1 MKIGH
6 RKEFQSWRFLFLSDE
21 GLTLETSDFK
31 LLDLL
36 LDSKSL
42 LWQIFIINLVH
53 KVKIILLYYP
63 TSG

>member
-1 MKIGH
+1 MKIGN

-36 LDSKSL
+36 LDSKLFTLADFHNQLS
-42 LWQIFIINLVH
+42 
-53 KVKIILLYYP
+53 
-63 TSG
+63 S